1 MKDIN
6 IISNIFNNDKIDVN
20 IKSFSRVSKENIIEE
35 TESTAIY
42 YAILH
47 KKLDI
52 IKLLLS
58 KAEIDINFVQMKT
71 IISNDTF
78 FIEKTTIL
86 QSAMSSNNADILQL
100 LLIYLKK
107 YNKIT
112 VNLNDIIKMT
122 NDAKIK
128 SIIYSYMD

>member
-35 TESTAIY
+35 TELTTIY

-107 YNKIT
+107 YN
-112 VNLNDIIKMT
+112 NG
-122 NDAKIK
+122 
-128 SIIYSYMD
+128 